1 MPKKG
6 QEKAAWMLRS
16 VAGQLGAE
24 AAQEQYDRVADR
36 LSGEYPQLTDLLD
49 EAREEV
55 LAYTHFPLAHW
66 RKIRMNNP
74 MENLNSQIKR
84 RSRVVGIF
92 PSRESIVRLV
102 GTLLLEQNDD
112 WMTGRR

>member
-1 MPKKG
+1 
-6 QEKAAWMLRS
+6 
-16 VAGQLGAE
+16 
-24 AAQEQYDRVADR
+24 
-36 LSGEYPQLTDLLD
+36 
-49 EAREEV
+49 
-55 LAYTHFPLAHW
+55 
-66 RKIRMNNP
+66 MNNP